1 MCRAFCAGTW
11 GRPSR
16 TWISSGC
23 LRSLQNV
30 VKSRKSPGLMCVLRK
45 IKSSLIV
52 SPKLSAPCRINPN
65 SFCIRLLLLDKQN
78 KKAGTTRA
86 LTTGEV
92 YDIYRELCKKARY
105 NCLTQRRTAD
115 LISELDMLGI
125 ITARVISKGRH
136 GRTTEIQMSSSS
148 SSKDLLTVLQEDDM
162 FKELA
167 NYKMKG
173 QARLTV

>member
-1 MCRAFCAGTW
+1 MLNVTKFQKITRSHVRLAQNKIELDRITEVV
-11 GRPSR
+11 R
-16 TWISSGC
+16 TLPNQSK
-23 LRSLQNV
+23 L
-30 VKSRKSPGLMCVLRK
+30 VLYS
-45 IKSSLIV
+45 IFI
-52 SPKLSAPCRINPN
+52 
-65 SFCIRLLLLDKQN
+65 LDKQN